1 MATHPRTRLAPAA
14 RRAAILDTA
23 RRLFAERGYEA
34 VSASEVAREAGV
46 TLGLLDHYF
55 GSKRGLFMEL
65 VACLGPQTLEVIR
78 VDTSKPVH
86 VRTRSF
92 ANSWL
97 DWVDV
102 NREIW
107 LATAGLDD
115 NLTDPQMRAAV
126 EEIRE
131 RVIDC
136 LIADYP
142 ATLSDRPDIRLM
154 LRSFLAFDRA
164 VLRGWLRG
172 EASRA
177 EAERLLAQTL
187 HTLVTKVAP
196 KLDGPPSAGSS
207 SVHRAGGH

>member
-1 MATHPRTRLAPAA
+1 MATHSRTRLAPAA
-14 RRAAILDTA
+14 RREEILTAA

-55 GSKRGLFMEL
+55 GSKRGLFIAL
-65 VACLGPQTLEVIR
+65 VARLGPQILEVIR
-78 VDTSKPVH
+78 VDTGKPVH
-86 VRTRSF
+86 VRTRSA

-97 DWVDV
+97 DWVDA
-102 NREIW
+102 NRESW

-115 NLTDPQMRAAV
+115 NLTDPEMRASV
-126 EEIRE
+126 EELRE
-131 RVIDC
+131 RVIDR

-154 LRSFLAFDRA
+154 LRSFLAFHRV
-164 VLRGWLRG
+164 VLRGWLGG

-177 EAERLLAQTL
+177 EAQRLLAHTL
-187 HTLVTKVAP
+187 HTLITDVAP
-196 KLDGPPSAGSS
+196 KLGSPPTA
-207 SVHRAGGH
+207 

>member
-1 MATHPRTRLAPAA
+1 MATRPRTRLAPSAQ
-14 RRAAILDTA
+14 REEILQTA

-34 VSASEVAREAGV
+34 VTASEIAREAGI
-46 TLGLLDHYF
+46 TPGLLDHYF
-55 GSKRGLFMEL
+55 GSKAGLFIAL
-65 VACLGPQTLEVIR
+65 VERVGPQILELIR
-78 VDTSKPVH
+78 VDTSKPLH

-92 ANSWL
+92 AHAWL

-107 LATAGLDD
+107 LATSGLDD

-131 RVIDC
+131 QVIDC

-142 ATLSDRPDIRLM
+142 ATVSDRPDVRLM
-154 LRSFLAFDRA
+154 LRSFLAFNRV
-164 VLRGWLRG
+164 VLRGWLGG

-177 EAERLLAQTL
+177 EAQRVLAHTL
-187 HTLVTKVAP
+187 HTLITKVAP
-196 KLDGPPSAGSS
+196 KLGKPPTE
-207 SVHRAGGH
+207 